1 MNYLTWYMPRMRIF
15 SNQNIQQRNFL
26 TMKPRKVTNTTTADI
41 GRYRPL
47 LAGIYKEESAAIK
60 LK

>member
-1 MNYLTWYMPRMRIF
+1 MPRMRIF

>member
-1 MNYLTWYMPRMRIF
+1 MQRMRIF

-41 GRYRPL
+41 RRYRPL
-47 LAGIYKEESAAIK
+47 LAGIYTEESPAIK